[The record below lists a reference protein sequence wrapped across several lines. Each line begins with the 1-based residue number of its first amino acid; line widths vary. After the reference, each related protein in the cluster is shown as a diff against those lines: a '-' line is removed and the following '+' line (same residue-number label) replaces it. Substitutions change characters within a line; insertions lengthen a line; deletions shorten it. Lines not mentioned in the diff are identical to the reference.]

1 MWLVL
6 GGRVTIT
13 DLSEKNTLPYWA
25 FLKCWWL
32 LPGPGKVGVV
42 TVMMLKSKVSLFM
55 QIVMDG
61 ARTDHSRPGGGAS
74 SDCCW
79 LKSVQQVCHC
89 DVRAM
94 LLGCQPRAP
103 NAVKVRDG
111 LAATQELF
119 KGLFNSNMTSVYTEA
134 CLFCSIIWSIHKLS
148 VWQQHQITIQGC
160 LLDNTTTLCRLSAWQ
175 QHKIYLRICLTATQD
190 PYTSFPFDTKTV

>member
-1 MWLVL
+1 M

-111 LAATQELF
+111 SSCLVLVQPHPCSLF
-119 KGLFNSNMTSVYTEA
+119 
-134 CLFCSIIWSIHKLS
+134 
-148 VWQQHQITIQGC
+148 
-160 LLDNTTTLCRLSAWQ
+160 
-175 QHKIYLRICLTATQD
+175 
-190 PYTSFPFDTKTV
+190 